1 MLKMVNG
8 KWAIVSKTKGKPL
21 AYYDGEGKPDEEWIK
36 KQEKRIQYFKNKK
49 EDRMKTY
56 KDFVARKNINEVFNF
71 KSAVKN
77 GFLDKSDEKYV
88 KELKKKGWDID
99 EFNITSKGFE
109 ITVINKKK
117 VKKTFS
123 DKRPELVLKTAATKS
138 KK

>member
-1 MLKMVNG
+1 
-8 KWAIVSKTKGKPL
+8 
-21 AYYDGEGKPDEEWIK
+21 
-36 KQEKRIQYFKNKK
+36 
-49 EDRMKTY
+49 MKTY

-77 GFLDKSDEKYV
+77 GFLDKGDEKYV